1 MKINKIILSL
11 SFVLLASSTFAQ
23 QQNREDVVFKA
34 MRDEAARTKT
44 IKMGQMP
51 PPFFFDYYLEDSRS
65 LSITSQYGSVISIN
79 KDNGSSKLGS
89 QIFVG
94 TTKNSS
100 KLDYS
105 GKIGAMQATSD
116 NNYLSLRT
124 SLWSISDILYK
135 NSLQEYQVK
144 DGAIK
149 QMTLSPEEKEMADF
163 IKVPAVKSISQ
174 EKGLVFDEAKWSGV
188 CNKLSEI
195 FKKYPDLTGT
205 SVAYSAVDKVFYIFN
220 TNGLE
225 LKQNGCYV
233 NIAANASIQDE
244 SGVIMRN
251 SFSIF
256 ASEDG
261 DLPTEAELEK
271 RVEEFAKKMS
281 SLKKV
286 ENIKEYYNGPVMF
299 TGGSVTNIFANTLLG
314 NSGVIATKGL
324 TKTGWMFNP
333 IERRLG
339 KKVIDTRL
347 TVKNFTALKE
357 YKGKKIIGSYDID
370 ADGVKP
376 EAEMTLIENGIL
388 KQMLNGTSET
398 TVNFKSTGSSRM
410 AMAGREM
417 VKLVY
422 PAILQVSVANG
433 MKESAMKKQL
443 IKLAKEEG
451 LKYAYIVHNASE
463 SCPEVYRVDVKSG
476 DETRIGSTKISSID
490 MAMLRRLAAVSTE
503 ESVVSSLINGIMMTV
518 ITPKAIIINDVE
530 IDMNKLNK
538 SAQPLLTSP
547 LKR

>member
-23 QQNREDVVFKA
+23 QLNREDIVFKA
-34 MRDEAARTKT
+34 MRDEAERTKT

-51 PPFFFDYYLEDSRS
+51 SPFFFDYYLEDNRS
-65 LSITSQYGSVISIN
+65 LSITSQYGSVISLN
-79 KDNGSSKLGS
+79 RNDGSSKLGA
-89 QIFVG
+89 QIFIG
-94 TTKNSS
+94 TNKSSS

-105 GKIGAMQATSD
+105 GKINAMSATSD

-124 SLWSISDILYK
+124 SLWSITDALYK
-135 NSLQEYQVK
+135 NSIQEYQVK
-144 DGAIK
+144 DGALK
-149 QMTLSPEEKEMADF
+149 QMTLSAEEKEMADF
-163 IKVPAVKSISQ
+163 INVPAVKNISTATR
-174 EKGLVFDEAKWSGV
+174 LVFNEEKWSTV

-195 FKKYPDLTGT
+195 FRKYPDLTGA
-205 SVAYSAVDKVFYIFN
+205 SVAYSAVDKVFYIYN
-220 TNGLE
+220 PKGLE

-233 NIAANASIQDE
+233 NITANASIQDE

-256 ASEDG
+256 ATEDG
-261 DLPTEAELEK
+261 NLPSEAELEK

-299 TGGSVTNIFANTLLG
+299 TGGSVTNIFANSLLG
-314 NSGVIATKGL
+314 NGGVVAIKSL

-347 TVKNFTALKE
+347 SVKNFTAIKE
-357 YKGKKIIGSYDID
+357 YKGKNVIGSYEID

-388 KQMLNGTSET
+388 KQMLNGTSPT
-398 TVNFKSTGSSRM
+398 TVNVKSTGSSRI
-410 AMAGREM
+410 AIAGKDM
-417 VKLVY
+417 YKVVY

-463 SCPEVYRVDVKSG
+463 SCPEVYRVDVKTG
-476 DETRIGSTKISSID
+476 DETRIGSTKISNID

-503 ESVVSSLINGIMMTV
+503 ENVVSTLINGVMMTV

-538 SAQPLLTSP
+538 SAQPLLPSP